1 MSSTIIGIKEIYEP
15 AIYDFLKKWECKT
28 YKDNES
34 KLCKVFT
41 TGEGYCFSTATL
53 KLDRENNNPFEN
65 YILFTGANTRANEM
79 MLLEKFRKIN
89 NK

>member
-1 MSSTIIGIKEIYEP
+1 MSSTIIDIQRKYEP
-15 AIYDFLKKWECKT
+15 AIYDFLKEWECKT
-28 YKDNES
+28 YKENKS
-34 KLCKVFT
+34 GICKVFT
-41 TGEGYCFSTATL
+41 TGEGSCFSTATL
-53 KLDRENNNPFEN
+53 RLNREDNNPSEN